1 MLVMVLF
8 SASILVLSKLY
19 AKSRYQNDFDSK
31 RLTVFQSISLKSYFS
46 SSNAE
51 EIEQTFQQFVRKNKR
66 YRNLAQMSR

>member
-66 YRNLAQMSR
+66 YRH